1 MWPHAAGADWCE
13 PACPPSLLNQICNP
27 GRAEEEPNAP
37 IAGTHDKT
45 QRVFLLPLL
54 LLPLSLPP

>member
-27 GRAEEEPNAP
+27 GRAEEEP